1 MTFEE
6 ELIQRYF
13 DAFNRHDL
21 EGVMACF
28 HSNPL
33 IVDATG
39 TRFDGRDEVQ
49 RHYETGFAAMPDC
62 RCDLQMVTG
71 HSGHGVAESVFH
83 GTRPR
88 FNKVFEAIGAE
99 VIEFADGKI
108 KEIRDYHR
116 ALPARQHSE

>member
-28 HSNPL
+28 HDEQPV
-33 IVDATG
+33 IVDSAG
-39 TRFDGRDEVQ
+39 TRFEGRDEIQ
-49 RHYETGFAAMPDC
+49 RHYETAFAAMPDC
-62 RCDLQMVTG
+62 RCDLQMMTG
-71 HSGHGVAESVFH
+71 NSGHGVAESIFH

-88 FNKVFEAIGAE
+88 FNKTVEAIGAE
-99 VIEFADGKI
+99 VIEFADYKI
-108 KEIRDYHR
+108 KQIRDYHR
-116 ALPARQHSE
+116 PLPAGAA